1 MIIKD
6 VLHFCENTV
15 NKTKEINCESKNRQA
30 KLVSGNPNTDKTKMK
45 NQEKKFYG
53 KGSLTST
60 KP

>member
-1 MIIKD
+1 MYCTFVK
-6 VLHFCENTV
+6 NTI